1 VAGLQKVQSGI
12 VRLDD
17 NSIENINLDKWRNNI
32 GYVPQEMFLFHETIE
47 RNITLGDPNITI
59 HDVELALDMAGA
71 KEFVSLMPEGIN
83 TVIGERGSLLSGGQR
98 QRISIARALARKPKL
113 LVLDEITTALD
124 PLTEA
129 GICNTL
135 KLLKGKV
142 TTLVVSHQDALLE
155 IADVI
160 YQFNTDGLVKKA
172 R

>member
-1 VAGLQKVQSGI
+1 
-12 VRLDD
+12 
-17 NSIENINLDKWRNNI
+17 
-32 GYVPQEMFLFHETIE
+32 MFLFHDTIE

-59 HDVELALDMAGA
+59 NDVDLALDMAGA

-135 KLLKGKV
+135 NLLKGRV
-142 TTLVVSHQDALLE
+142 TTLVISHQDALLE

-160 YQFNTDGLVKKA
+160 YLFNTNGLVK
-172 R
+172 RTR